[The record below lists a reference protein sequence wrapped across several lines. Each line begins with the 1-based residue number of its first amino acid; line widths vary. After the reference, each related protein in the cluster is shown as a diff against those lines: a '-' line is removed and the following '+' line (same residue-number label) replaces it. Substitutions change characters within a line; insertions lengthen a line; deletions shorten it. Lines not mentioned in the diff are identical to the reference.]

1 MSITIIGDNYD
12 DDDDDDDTSKKHFL
26 SLYGPSIKWINK
38 YKDVILFAFFHILY
52 LFIPIHAFRY
62 KE

>member
-26 SLYGPSIKWINK
+26 SLYGPSIK
-38 YKDVILFAFFHILY
+38 
-52 LFIPIHAFRY
+52 
-62 KE
+62 